1 MTQNDKK
8 LCLSHSVSHF
18 VSHEPYV
25 IWLFFFWY
33 MSKMIISPAIFIF
46 YFFNILFCFVFFC
59 GRGGGVHGDKKCKK
73 SPIIYQFQSIA
84 CYISRIVD
92 HIIKIVGTTNKKKTK
107 FKQPVNCS
115 VAEALTAWYK
125 DKAMTSVIS
134 WLQAQS
140 FLYENNC
147 KLQVLQKAG
156 IKIAACSI
164 YSHPFFFY
172 IVSLLLENKKL
183 LWLQFSSAN

>member
-1 MTQNDKK
+1 MTKNYV
-8 LCLSHSVSHF
+8 CLTLYLILYLMNHTSYDCFFFGTWVKWLYHQQFLFFIFSIFCF
-18 VSHEPYV
+18 V
-25 IWLFFFWY
+25 LFFF
-33 MSKMIISPAIFIF
+33 
-46 YFFNILFCFVFFC
+46 V
-59 GRGGGVHGDKKCKK
+59 GGGGVHGDKKCKK

-164 YSHPFFFY
+164 YSDPFFFY

>member
-1 MTQNDKK
+1 M
-8 LCLSHSVSHF
+8 
-18 VSHEPYV
+18 
-25 IWLFFFWY
+25 
-33 MSKMIISPAIFIF
+33 
-46 YFFNILFCFVFFC
+46 
-59 GRGGGVHGDKKCKK
+59 
-73 SPIIYQFQSIA
+73 
-84 CYISRIVD
+84 
-92 HIIKIVGTTNKKKTK
+92 
-107 FKQPVNCS
+107 
-115 VAEALTAWYK
+115 AEALTAWYK

-164 YSHPFFFY
+164 YSDPFFFY

>member
-1 MTQNDKK
+1 
-8 LCLSHSVSHF
+8 
-18 VSHEPYV
+18 
-25 IWLFFFWY
+25 
-33 MSKMIISPAIFIF
+33 MSKMIISPAIFF
-46 YFFNILFCFVFFC
+46 LFFQYSVLFVCFVLLFLW
-59 GRGGGVHGDKKCKK
+59 GGGVHGDKKCKK

-107 FKQPVNCS
+107 LKQPVNCS
-115 VAEALTAWYK
+115 MAEALTAWYK

-140 FLYENNC
+140 FPYENNC

-164 YSHPFFFY
+164 YTDLFFFY